1 MVGAS
6 FYFNVGSLNYNTQVL
21 MASQPGQP
29 DTLKPASDLVV
40 GDKLK
45 ALDFGSEYPDL
56 RTAIFPED
64 IDMTKV
70 VETTITRI
78 DHHDESIYIYIDGDL
93 FSKSHWILAKKDGVA
108 SFIKSD
114 VIDTTY
120 QRYSPETNSWVDI
133 EIVEEV
139 ELAMTKVTINC
150 EPYDNF
156 FTKKML
162 VFDGPDLPTE

>member
-6 FYFNVGSLNYNTQVL
+6 FYFNVGSLNYNTNVL

-29 DTLKPASDLVV
+29 DTLKPAGELVV

-45 ALDFGSEYPDL
+45 AIDFGSEYTDL
-56 RTAIFPED
+56 RTAVFPED
-64 IDMTKV
+64 IDMTNV
-70 VETTITRI
+70 VETTITSI
-78 DHHDESIYIYIDGDL
+78 STTEESSYIYVDGDL

-114 VIDTTY
+114 AIDSTY

-139 ELAMTKVTINC
+139 ELAMSKVSINC

-162 VFDGPDLPTE
+162 VFDAPDLPTE